1 MRALHQILT
10 GTLIYSTQRKKD
22 LPPPTF
28 TDSNLKEGLRRSWT
42 AEQIGHLL
50 VRYESEWYAD
60 AALSKWNEIDELF
73 EEEKRQ
79 QKALIEEGLDNL
91 GITRPYQRDFAMEK
105 VDEAHEHVKS
115 NWQREKEQ
123 RIKPS
128 LWWQQVAQAQA
139 QNQTTSTEQSDAD
152 TNTPKLTNL
161 STDGKAWFIHPIAMI
176 DYFKVEKNKG
186 VCPITPDY
194 RSHFVLHCTD
204 GNMSEETIKA
214 INNVN
219 NPDKK
224 IRSRAHKYIMRNG
237 DIIEIW
243 PFTEKNVWATKAE
256 SRNNLKGRMFH
267 VEINYKSPDVPTD
280 NQYQALADL
289 YIEASD
295 IEGCWPIIV
304 PHIEVDRGIPNG
316 HGDPTDFDYN
326 KFYSILR
333 SRNVPIDDI
342 PHFEHERYWGY
353 SKSKIP
359 FANDKYSWPPILSG
373 NPHDK

>member
-1 MRALHQILT
+1 
-10 GTLIYSTQRKKD
+10 
-22 LPPPTF
+22 
-28 TDSNLKEGLRRSWT
+28 
-42 AEQIGHLL
+42 EQIGHLL
-50 VRYESEWYAD
+50 VKYESEWYAD
-60 AALSKWNEIDELF
+60 EELSKWNEIDNLYEQEKQQKKEII
-73 EEEKRQ
+73 EEELNK
-79 QKALIEEGLDNL
+79 LGLTL
-91 GITRPYQRDFAMEK
+91 PYQRDSAMKK
-105 VDEAHEHVKS
+105 VDEAHEYVKS
-115 NWQREKEQ
+115 NWQLEKEE

-128 LWWQQVAQAQA
+128 LWWKEVAQAQA
-139 QNQTTSTEQSDAD
+139 QNQTTSTEQSEA
-152 TNTPKLTNL
+152 NTPKLTNL
-161 STDGKAWFIHPIAMI
+161 STNGKAWFIHPVAMM

-224 IRSRAHKYIMRNG
+224 IRSKAHKYIMRNG
-237 DIIEIW
+237 DVIEIW

-342 PHFEHERYWGY
+342 PHFEHKRYWGY

-373 NPHDK
+373 NPHKK